1 MPLMFSL
8 CPILPW
14 VLVYVES
21 LRALRVAILNLCAC
35 TKGISDCDDVPVLLV
50 LIACLPWLL
59 SSNHAM

>member
-8 CPILPW
+8 FPILPC

-21 LRALRVAILNLCAC
+21 LRALRVAILNLRAC
-35 TKGISDCDDVPVLLV
+35 TKGISDCNDMPVLLL
-50 LIACLPWLL
+50 LIACFLGLL